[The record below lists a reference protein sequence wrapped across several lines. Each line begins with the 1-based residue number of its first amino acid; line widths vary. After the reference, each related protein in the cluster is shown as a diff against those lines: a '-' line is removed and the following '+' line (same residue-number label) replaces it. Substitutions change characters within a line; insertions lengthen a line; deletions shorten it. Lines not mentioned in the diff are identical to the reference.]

1 MVRIGGKGMSKC
13 FDCVALNEL
22 ADENESILKEY
33 NLLKLKYD
41 RYDGICYDLAFL
53 GFAIGVIFTLV
64 LGFVLIR

>member
-1 MVRIGGKGMSKC
+1 MSKC

-41 RYDGICYDLAFL
+41 RYDEICYDLAFL

-64 LGFVLIR
+64 LSFVLIR

>member
-1 MVRIGGKGMSKC
+1 MRKC

-41 RYDGICYDLAFL
+41 RYDRICYDLVIL
-53 GFAIGVIFTLV
+53 GFALGVIFTLV
-64 LGFVLIR
+64 LGFILIR